1 MSKRIDLVDG
11 VARRPARLPVEVVAL
26 NEHRVVGLAPD
37 PHVALPHKV
46 QLRIRESGENEEI
59 EIQTLWIK
67 TRGPSLYQI

>member
-1 MSKRIDLVDG
+1 MMMMIEFTLTTLTTANLCVSKRIDLVDG

-46 QLRIRESGENEEI
+46 QL
-59 EIQTLWIK
+59 
-67 TRGPSLYQI
+67 